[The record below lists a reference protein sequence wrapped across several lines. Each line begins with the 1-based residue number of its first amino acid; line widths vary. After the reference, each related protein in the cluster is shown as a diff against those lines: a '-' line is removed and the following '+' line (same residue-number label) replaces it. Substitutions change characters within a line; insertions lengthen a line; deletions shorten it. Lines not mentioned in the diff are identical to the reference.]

1 MLLINRI
8 RRLPDSKI
16 IPTSVE
22 LTTPCT
28 SRLNYI
34 FFCFLLFLPTYEQAY
49 LDWCGF
55 RTIAAMHT
63 FVSKVWDQVTY
74 GRRSNGLL
82 IVERSNTLWHNAR
95 APVYVIFL
103 CGSMYVL
110 FWRKTRIDRESQI
123 KKKDMERKRRKE
135 GDQAYKAYL
144 LRKIFLLPIVPH
156 EAEISQDYRCIIISL
171 YRWPS
176 HNSFLQ
182 LYIYNY
188 YIYIIYIIL

>member
-123 KKKDMERKRRKE
+123 KKKIWREKE
-135 GDQAYKAYL
+135 GKREIKHTKRICWERSFYYQLSHTRRRFLRIIDVL
-144 LRKIFLLPIVPH
+144 LYHCIDGRVTIPFYNYI
-156 EAEISQDYRCIIISL
+156 YIII
-171 YRWPS
+171 
-176 HNSFLQ
+176 
-182 LYIYNY
+182 
-188 YIYIIYIIL
+188 IYIIYI